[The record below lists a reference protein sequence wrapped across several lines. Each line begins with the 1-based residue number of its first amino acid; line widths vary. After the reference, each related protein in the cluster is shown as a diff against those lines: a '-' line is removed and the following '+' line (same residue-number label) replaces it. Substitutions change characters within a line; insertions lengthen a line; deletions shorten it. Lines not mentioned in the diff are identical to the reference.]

1 MKHRRQLRIAVLC
14 RHNLSRLELGDSVNT
29 YDKIAAL
36 ARQTAV
42 ILVTPHGYVSRDMH
56 SMMRI
61 LQVSPPGIRFA
72 LALVP
77 TLLLHLRDYDCI
89 YSRDPLLMVF
99 AVPMKIFGK
108 LLAIELNGI
117 PSIETEIRRQ
127 THRVRVPGLTSLI
140 CRFMRLIETFT
151 ITSADLVIPVTER
164 MRNTLL
170 RDYNA
175 DLRKVTVVPNSV
187 DTMLF
192 KPLETD
198 RTSIRGKFGMEK
210 ETVVLYLSTFSAHWR
225 AIGQLFHVADLLQR
239 KRNDIVFLIVGS
251 GPLLEEIKAETSGG
265 STRSRMVYAGAVEYH
280 LVPQYMNAADVYV
293 YDVADVTNK
302 LIQKQG
308 LCPAKILQAMS
319 CGRPVIG
326 PKVPDLE
333 AILQNSGGG
342 FCASSI
348 EEVGVLIERFADS
361 TELVKS
367 MGMNARRYVETN
379 HDLARLS
386 KRKIELMTKAFC
398 QKRHPLRLRA

>member
-1 MKHRRQLRIAVLC
+1 MKHRRQLRIAILC
-14 RHNLSRLELGDSVNT
+14 RHNLSHLELGDSVNT
-29 YDKIAAL
+29 YDKTMAL
-36 ARQTAV
+36 AKQAAV
-42 ILVTPHGYVSRDMH
+42 ILVTPRGYVSRDIH
-56 SMMRI
+56 SVMRVV
-61 LQVSPPGIRFA
+61 QVSPPGIRFA

-77 TLLLHLRDYDCI
+77 ALLLHLRDYDCI
-89 YSRDPLLMVF
+89 YSRDPLLIAL
-99 AVPMKIFGK
+99 AVPMKMFGK

-117 PSIETEIRRQ
+117 PSVETEIRRR
-127 THRVRVPGLTSLI
+127 THKVRVPGLTSLI
-140 CRFMRLIETFT
+140 CDFIRLIETFA
-151 ITSADLVIPVTER
+151 ITSADLTIPVTER

-170 RDYNA
+170 RDYGA
-175 DLRKVTVVPNSV
+175 DVKKVTVVPNSV

-192 KPLETD
+192 KPLETES
-198 RTSIRGKFGMEK
+198 TAIRRKFGIER
-210 ETVVLYLSTFSAHWR
+210 ETVVLYLSTFSARWR
-225 AIGQLFHVADLLQR
+225 GVGQFFHIADLVQR

-251 GPLLEEIKAETSGG
+251 GPLLEEIEARIPRG
-265 STRSRMVYAGAVEYH
+265 STQGRMVFAGAVEYR
-280 LVPQYMNAADVYV
+280 LVPLYMSAADVYV
-293 YDVADVTNK
+293 YDVANTTNK
-302 LIQKQG
+302 LIEKQG